1 MPYYDKPLDTSEYHL
16 FEYREVSA
24 SPHFHASAE
33 FVFLRKGNLTTT
45 INGKSYVLKEGD
57 ACFCPPFSIHSYQ
70 LLTET
75 NEAYVI
81 GVKKKIGDRLFSL
94 FQKKNPPEF
103 FHFDDYALLDFL
115 FGICNT
121 SYKDPSLTTASFDSA
136 IQMLYIAIANKYD
149 FIEQKKDS
157 HDFLVSKI
165 LNYATDNFNTPL
177 TLDVLSKE
185 FGYARETLSRILN
198 RFLGESWNSYVNR
211 LRAYKAQNLL
221 YQNPDKSISEII
233 YACGFNSPNTFYR
246 AYMREFGI
254 PPRNAPLPP
263 TPPPIVK

>member
-1 MPYYDKPLDTSEYHL
+1 MPFYDKLLDTSDYYL
-16 FEYREVSA
+16 FEYRKVLA
-24 SPHFHASAE
+24 TPHFHAASE
-33 FVFLRKGNLTTT
+33 FVFMRKGKLSTT
-45 INGKSYVLKEGD
+45 INGKNYVLKEGD

-81 GVKKKIGDRLFSL
+81 GVKKKTGDSLFSL
-94 FQKKNPPEF
+94 FQKKYPPEF
-103 FHFDDYALLDFL
+103 FHFDDYSLLDFL
-115 FGICNT
+115 MGICNT
-121 SYKDPSLTTASFDSA
+121 AYKDPTLTKASFDSA
-136 IQMLYIAIANKYD
+136 IQILYIAISEQYD

-185 FGYARETLSRILN
+185 FGYARETISRILH

-211 LRAYKAQNLL
+211 LRVYNVQRLL
-221 YQNPDKSISEII
+221 HNHPDKSVSEVL

-254 PPRNAPLPP
+254 PPRN
-263 TPPPIVK
+263 TPPRIVE